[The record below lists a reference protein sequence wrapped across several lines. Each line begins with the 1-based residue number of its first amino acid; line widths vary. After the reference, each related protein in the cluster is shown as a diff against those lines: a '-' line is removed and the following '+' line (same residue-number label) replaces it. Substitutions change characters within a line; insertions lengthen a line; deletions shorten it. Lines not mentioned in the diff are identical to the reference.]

1 MRVAPTLAAPAP
13 PEASPSDGGVE
24 MEAPAPSPRFADAQA
39 VDDERFVGDS
49 SWWACLSEWF
59 RSEPGDGPESAAQL
73 RKEVR
78 LLKRENAALREL
90 ARARGATSDDVA
102 RACSILEPPTPAQA
116 VATLYGDAEGGWA
129 AAATSSGSVVS
140 AGDSASGDVLVDGV
154 PVAVAPNPLVV
165 VSDAGRTVDDEL
177 ALVLL
182 RAFAERGL
190 VQPTAVVANVSP
202 ALARARAGQ
211 G

>member
-1 MRVAPTLAAPAP
+1 MSRVAPTLAAPAP

-59 RSEPGDGPESAAQL
+59 RSEQGDGPESFAQL

-90 ARARGATSDDVA
+90 ARSRGATPEDVA
-102 RACSILEPPTPAQA
+102 RACSILEPLTPAQA

-202 ALARARAGQ
+202 ALAGAGR